1 MADRSTVVY
10 AGVDTDRFRP
20 GDEDRE
26 HKVVFLGRLLPHK
39 GIDILIQAMPAD
51 VPLHV
56 YGRAYDPSYFT
67 KLQSLSAVKM
77 VEFHVSATDEEV
89 LHALQTAAISVLP
102 TLAGDAG
109 DGPAPRTELFGLALA
124 EAMACGTPVIATR
137 VGGMPEVVANG
148 EAGMLVDSGSI
159 DQLGDALRELLGSS
173 ALRAALGEAG
183 LERVRTMFTW
193 DLVADRC
200 IAEYNL

>member
-1 MADRSTVVY
+1 
-10 AGVDTDRFRP
+10 
-20 GDEDRE
+20 
-26 HKVVFLGRLLPHK
+26 
-39 GIDILIQAMPAD
+39 MPAN

-56 YGRAYDPSYFT
+56 YGRAYDPAYFA
-67 KLQSLSAVKM
+67 KLESLAAEKM

-173 ALRAALGEAG
+173 ALRASLGEAG